1 MVDEAIGVELEP
13 GRSIRVVKAPHLLL
27 LKVRAGGPQDLLDAA
42 NLKKE
47 LEADRPLDVPEL
59 ETMAQQMGVLRE
71 LRSFLKR
78 EGQSTS

>member
-13 GRSIRVVKAPHLLL
+13 GCSIRVVKAHHLLL

-71 LRSFLKR
+71 LRSFLKLK
-78 EGQSTS
+78 GQRTS